1 MCVRTCELVSKWKSI
16 VSLKIAV
23 RSSVGQDCAGRPTCW
38 LNLDDPDVEYVALV
52 RLRRF
57 AQRGVLEL
65 TLTGGDVRFG
75 SLGAIVLNT
84 AGNDSF
90 ELVGVHA
97 DLVSFPTFFYP
108 LEGHV
113 SRLTVVVGGPAEH
126 LSLDACLHEALRY
139 LLDQLRHL
147 HSCLLICALLVEE
160 FKHLSHEWLTHDQLE
175 ADLFVLFFKKLLL

>member
-1 MCVRTCELVSKWKSI
+1 M
-16 VSLKIAV
+16 
-23 RSSVGQDCAGRPTCW
+23 
-38 LNLDDPDVEYVALV
+38 NLDDPDVEYVALV
-52 RLRRF
+52 RLRGF

-65 TLTGGDVRFG
+65 TLAGFAVRFG
-75 SLGAIVLNT
+75 SFRDIVFDA

-90 ELVGVHA
+90 ELVGVHT
-97 DLVSFPTFFYP
+97 DLVSFPTFFDP
-108 LEGHV
+108 LEGYV

-147 HSCLLICALLVEE
+147 HSRLLICALLVQE